1 MRGTIPARGAEVKK
15 AHPELKKPDD
25 SGRVRDWP
33 EIKPAKFL

>member
-1 MRGTIPARGAEVKK
+1 MRRIIPARDADVKRT
-15 AHPELKKPDD
+15 HPELKKPDD